1 MPPLYNDSD
10 SEDEYLMRAARGL
23 LTPSPPAQAAGAISQ
38 TLTRG
43 PSVVPRESV
52 MPAIASPAPVPR
64 PAARSTEVGRS
75 IPTGPRS
82 MVAGRSI
89 PNGATD
95 RSTATAASTPVS
107 RDTEDGRHSVASVN
121 DSRRGSADGIFVTK
135 NSSSGAS
142 MTASSSNATRPSAGF
157 AIRGAAKTT
166 AASATCENTI
176 VPGKRK
182 SEPSSPAIGAEPS
195 GSSTSHEGPFR
206 IRKRSRT
213 EHQPIKSESSSRR
226 SSGAGISTPAAAAST
241 AQPNTSPAAEIR
253 VTIPEW
259 YTRLKKSN
267 TRQKVTSGADT
278 TLARLKDLIKQAV
291 DPTIPGSSRQRV
303 LDSLI
308 QRIHDCFFT
317 PVTGQLVRDHFLFH
331 PAGLPS
337 IIGAPATISLPF
349 YIRLDAE
356 NLFHKWA
363 NRDFGTD
370 LLHGLNYSAK
380 DNLSLKDNYA
390 LKHIGAVH
398 GNNNLVNGQWWP
410 FQMCL
415 VRDGAHTSAMGG
427 IGGRTGSGAYSVI
440 MAGGLDSENKPY
452 PDDDQG
458 DTVLYCG
465 TDGADGKL
473 TANTTLLLENINL
486 GQPVRFMRSAKVHS
500 KYAPEVGIRYD
511 GLYRVV
517 DFEVLDRGR
526 QRYRFELK
534 REAGQDPIRWEGE
547 GKRPTR
553 QEVEAVERLR
563 REKKFVVSE

>member
-23 LTPSPPAQAAGAISQ
+23 LTPSPPPQAAASTSQ
-38 TLTRG
+38 TL
-43 PSVVPRESV
+43 PR
-52 MPAIASPAPVPR
+52 I
-64 PAARSTEVGRS
+64 GRS

-82 MVAGRSI
+82 MVAGRTI
-89 PNGATD
+89 PTRPAD
-95 RSTATAASTPVS
+95 RIADTVVSTSVS
-107 RDTEDGRHSVASVN
+107 RDNEARRQSGASVN
-121 DSRRGSADGIFVTK
+121 DSRRGSTDGIFVGK
-135 NSSSGAS
+135 NSSSGTS
-142 MTASSSNATRPSAGF
+142 TSASSSAARPSAGF

-166 AASATCENTI
+166 SAPGMSENVI
-176 VPGKRK
+176 PSKRK
-182 SEPSSPAIGAEPS
+182 SEPSSPAIGTESSA
-195 GSSTSHEGPFR
+195 GTASSTSYEGPFR

-213 EHQPIKSESSSRR
+213 EDQPIKSESSSRR
-226 SSGAGISTPAAAAST
+226 SSGAGLPTPAAAMTRLTSSST
-241 AQPNTSPAAEIR
+241 ADVR

-278 TLARLKDLIKQAV
+278 TLGRLKDLIKQSM
-291 DPTIPGSSRQRV
+291 DTNLPGRQNI

-317 PVTGQLVRDHFLFH
+317 PVTGQLIRDHFLFH

-337 IIGAPATISLPF
+337 IIQAPRTISFPF

-390 LKHIGAVH
+390 LKRPGAVH
-398 GNNNLVNGQWWP
+398 GNNDLVNGQWWP

-427 IGGRTGSGAYSVI
+427 IGGRTGSGAFSVI
-440 MAGGLDSENKPY
+440 MAGGLDSENRPY

-473 TANTTLLLENINL
+473 TANTSLLLENIDL
-486 GQPVRFMRSAKVHS
+486 GRPVRFMRSAKVHS